1 MKTDADE
8 YISAGVFTFAA
19 QPQASE
25 FTETKPGTTSSPG
38 SSWEVGHNAAQC
50 RKEQLP
56 QSVSDRVSSNFSS
69 RMR

>member
-1 MKTDADE
+1 MKIGADE
-8 YISAGVFTFAA
+8 SISTGVFPFTA

-56 QSVSDRVSSNFSS
+56 LRVFLIMLAVVSPLG
-69 RMR
+69 